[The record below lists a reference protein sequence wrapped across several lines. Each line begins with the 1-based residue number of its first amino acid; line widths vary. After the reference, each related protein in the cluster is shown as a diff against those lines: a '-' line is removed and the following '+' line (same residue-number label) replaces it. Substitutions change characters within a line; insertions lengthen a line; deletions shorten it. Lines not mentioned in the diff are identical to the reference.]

1 MQAAG
6 HVRGAPHRFYDDKPP
21 YANRGP
27 PNDAALQERIN
38 NFTDVMG
45 QLQADVW
52 NLNEIEGCFML
63 NRLFNGSSPALPPV
77 YSVAVGRSDDTG
89 TGQHLG
95 LLSRVPFTA
104 PLAFSTA
111 RADIPLNDSRCGWV
125 GSKTTGASKHYVAQV
140 SAPPFGTIIL
150 GGVHFKSAPN
160 DPPSC
165 AQREG
170 QAQVFVN
177 AVQAALDAVSGPAHV
192 VVFGDFNDF
201 SNAVPDVSGSQ
212 ANSRVL
218 EWVTRR
224 LDLRA
229 VAHTVPQGDR
239 HTWGP
244 SSSFPASQLDHM
256 LVSPSLFRHL
266 ASVDIY
272 RNASTF
278 PSLSDHA
285 PIIATFTQSANRTV
299 PDLPSACAF
308 LPFSPP
314 SCGCAPAPACSP
326 SAAPSP
332 DASPSPPA
340 TPSASP
346 STSPAAPSGG
356 SSGKGPDAGGVSPGA
371 TGGIA
376 VGTFLVGLAVGWL
389 VHMFCGPRRSG
400 PPRTKLPDT
409 YQGMEAGGGHQGRS
423 SSTIRSDRVELAQ
436 QA

>member
-38 NFTDVMG
+38 NFTEVMG

-95 LLSRVPFTA
+95 LLSRVPFT
-104 PLAFSTA
+104 
-111 RADIPLNDSRCGWV
+111 
-125 GSKTTGASKHYVAQV
+125 V

-229 VAHTVPQGDR
+229 VAHTVPQDDR

-285 PIIATFTQSANRTV
+285 PIIATFTQSANRAV

-400 PPRTKLPDT
+400 PPITKLPDT
-409 YQGMEAGGGHQGRS
+409 YQGMEASGGHQGRS
-423 SSTIRSDRVELAQ
+423 SSTTRFDRVGLAQ